1 MPGKAPLHE
10 PPNVTPDLDAMT
22 DRHILGICGSLRR
35 QSYNRSAL
43 LAAGE
48 LLPQGMQ
55 LRIADYRQIPLYDQ
69 DLERAGMPSAVQQL
83 AQEIR
88 SADALLIASPEYNF
102 SISGV
107 LKNAIDWLSRLPEQ
121 PFKDKPVALMSAT
134 LGPVGGARHQ
144 YEVRKILGCLEALVM
159 PRPEV
164 FINLCQPKFDADG
177 RLVDAAAR
185 KAVADQMQ
193 AFGNWTER
201 MLAP

>member
-1 MPGKAPLHE
+1 MA
-10 PPNVTPDLDAMT
+10 
-22 DRHILGICGSLRR
+22 DRKILGICGSLRSK
-35 QSYNRSAL
+35 SYNLSAL
-43 LAAGE
+43 HAAAE
-48 LLPQGMQ
+48 ELPQGMTMH
-55 LRIADYRQIPLYDQ
+55 IADYRSIPLFDQ
-69 DLERAGMPSAVQQL
+69 DLESRGVPDAVLQL

-107 LKNAIDWLSRLPEQ
+107 LKNAIDWLSRQQEQ
-121 PFKDKPVALMSAT
+121 PFKNKPVALMSAT

-177 RLVDAAAR
+177 WLMRLPAR
-185 KAVADQMQ
+185 RSRTRCRRSVAGPNACWRGEQ
-193 AFGNWTER
+193 ARVRVG
-201 MLAP
+201 A

>member
-1 MPGKAPLHE
+1 MA
-10 PPNVTPDLDAMT
+10 
-22 DRHILGICGSLRR
+22 DRKILGICGSLRSK
-35 QSYNRSAL
+35 SYNLSAL
-43 LAAGE
+43 HAAAVE
-48 LLPQGMQ
+48 LPQGMTMH
-55 LRIADYRQIPLYDQ
+55 IADYRSIPLFDQ
-69 DLERAGMPSAVQQL
+69 DLESRGVPDAVLQL

-107 LKNAIDWLSRLPEQ
+107 LKNAIDWLSRQQEQ
-121 PFKDKPVALMSAT
+121 PFKNKPVALMSAT

-193 AFGNWTER
+193 AFGRWTER
-201 MLAP
+201 MLAG